1 MPDFA
6 DARYK
11 GIVIW
16 LDRDQVDELYPNAQ
30 DVCTDSFAVI
40 AGTYDD
46 RPGNVAWQDTT
57 RQRCRVVQC
66 HWTEGGEWWE
76 ATYTRAGFLVPP
88 AVSPLKDRKG
98 KSACRLLLQSAY
110 IDRENRRYG
119 MIRDLISPQDE
130 INKRRS
136 KALHLLSTHQVIT
149 EAGAVGDEDKARREV
164 AKPDG
169 FIVVN
174 PGMRFDIENGADMAV
189 GQMKLLEHA
198 TAEMQASGPNASMSG
213 TDPRELSGR
222 AILAQQAGGAAQN
235 EPLADSLR
243 HWSRRVYEMCWMAA
257 RQYWTAGKWVRVTD
271 DLGATRWVG
280 INRPVT
286 LRGELA
292 ALPDPQRAMAMQ
304 QLQIVPNDPR
314 LDQVIRVENDITDLD
329 VDITIEE
336 GMDVPAIQA
345 EQFQT
350 LVQLASIQPG
360 LIPGD
365 VLIAASSLKNKDQ
378 LLERMKAHAAAQAQQ
393 QQEMA
398 PLIKAGAVAEVQG
411 KQAKAEADH
420 ALALERRHNVV
431 RSIADVHD
439 MHRNAMMPDMAEP
452 GVDPAL
458 QNAQAAANVQ
468 KTAAEVAT
476 EQARARDLH
485 FAGVKKVAETHAIM
499 HPPPQKPTS

>member
-1 MPDFA
+1 
-6 DARYK
+6 
-11 GIVIW
+11 
-16 LDRDQVDELYPNAQ
+16 
-30 DVCTDSFAVI
+30 
-40 AGTYDD
+40 
-46 RPGNVAWQDTT
+46 
-57 RQRCRVVQC
+57 
-66 HWTEGGEWWE
+66 
-76 ATYTRAGFLVPP
+76 
-88 AVSPLKDRKG
+88 
-98 KSACRLLLQSAY
+98 
-110 IDRENRRYG
+110 
-119 MIRDLISPQDE
+119 
-130 INKRRS
+130 
-136 KALHLLSTHQVIT
+136 
-149 EAGAVGDEDKARREV
+149 
-164 AKPDG
+164 
-169 FIVVN
+169 
-174 PGMRFDIENGADMAV
+174 
-189 GQMKLLEHA
+189 
-198 TAEMQASGPNASMSG
+198 
-213 TDPRELSGR
+213 
-222 AILAQQAGGAAQN
+222 
-235 EPLADSLR
+235 
-243 HWSRRVYEMCWMAA
+243 
-257 RQYWTAGKWVRVTD
+257 
-271 DLGATRWVG
+271 
-280 INRPVT
+280 
-286 LRGELA
+286 
-292 ALPDPQRAMAMQ
+292 
-304 QLQIVPNDPR
+304 
-314 LDQVIRVENDITDLD
+314 

-499 HPPPQKPTS
+499 HPPPQRPAS